1 MHARMIQLSLKPGK
15 QEEFIK
21 MINERLPAAKQS
33 PGFVDAVALA
43 PENGHD
49 PFVGILFWKS
59 NADAENYLNGAGKQF
74 IEKVKPFAQGEPRFE
89 ALHVAASTIRSIEAD
104 RAVAAD

>member
-21 MINERLPAAKQS
+21 LVAERLPVAKQA
-33 PGFVDAVALA
+33 PGFVDAVGFT
-43 PENGHD
+43 PENAHD
-49 PFVGILFWKS
+49 QFVGIMFWKNNS
-59 NADAENYLNGAGKQF
+59 DAENYTNGPGKQF
-74 IEKVKPFAQGEPRFE
+74 IEKIKPFAQGEPRFE
-89 ALHVAASTIRSIEAD
+89 ALHVALSTIRSIEGE